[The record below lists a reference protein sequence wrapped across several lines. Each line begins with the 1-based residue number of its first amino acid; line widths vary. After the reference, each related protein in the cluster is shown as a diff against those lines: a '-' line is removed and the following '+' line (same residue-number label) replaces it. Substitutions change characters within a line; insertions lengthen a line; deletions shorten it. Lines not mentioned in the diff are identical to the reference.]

1 MDGESIFLSRWWT
14 KVHWCGFSS
23 QQTFLRNLD
32 FSSAVLSHLF
42 LGQST
47 PWQLWDSGFH
57 CLTWLTFKQSVAI
70 FTFNQPP
77 CGPHANQV
85 LCSRLCWARE
95 PQLQLDACAAVSA
108 FSDLIQKSEGVR
120 KVYIEVLHAFLT
132 RPCQRRWRSDEA
144 EVKTPY
150 TAANF
155 STLWL
160 GFLLLLQC

>member
-23 QQTFLRNLD
+23 QQTFRRNLD

-95 PQLQLDACAAVSA
+95 SQLQLDACAAVSA

-120 KVYIEVLHAFLT
+120 KVYIEVSYTPFWQGLVNVDEGRMKRKYKLHT
-132 RPCQRRWRSDEA
+132 
-144 EVKTPY
+144 
-150 TAANF
+150 
-155 STLWL
+155 
-160 GFLLLLQC
+160 LLLISAHYG